1 MKLELNGQNICLYEE
16 LFNIKIKNYFIDFVN
31 LDKISKVI
39 KKFYEDDM
47 YKSNL
52 YKLLENSIYNLNVN

>member
-16 LFNIKIKNYFIDFVN
+16 LFSIKIKNYFIDFRN
-31 LDKISKVI
+31 LDRISKVI
-39 KKFYEDDM
+39 KKFYENDM

-52 YKLLENSIYNLNVN
+52 YKLLENSIYSLNVN